1 MKIIG
6 YLTLTPPDWDSLCRR
21 SKQLLPLAT
30 EAVEMA
36 IEKDEKTALIREIP
50 CALGTLERSKCLA
63 PAALERSKMRRRVRA
78 KIS

>member
-6 YLTLTPPDWDSLCRR
+6 YLTLTPPDWDSLRRR

-36 IEKDEKTALIREIP
+36 IEKDEKTAMQWLQEQTQTN
-50 CALGTLERSKCLA
+50 C
-63 PAALERSKMRRRVRA
+63 
-78 KIS
+78 